1 MSNDDTFF
9 GVGGGGGGASGDD
22 RTVLRPT
29 PGGRGRSSQSSSA
42 RPPAPP
48 PGSAASQAAF
58 GSTPPQGAFGST
70 PSQGGFAAAPSQAA
84 FGAAPSYGS
93 TAPAADPRAPG
104 SAASLQRT
112 DASDVNP
119 LAGAAAP
126 LLALAARLRSTVHHP
141 DPAGLFRQT
150 AQEIKSFEAAAHAAG
165 ARNEHVLAARYALCT
180 LLDEA
185 VLNTPWGSQS
195 VWASQTLLN
204 LFHNEGWG
212 GEKFFQILD
221 RLLPQ
226 AAANIDLVELMYLC
240 LAMGLQGKYRVQ
252 AGGRAQLDA
261 VEANVLQVLR
271 AHRGEPERE
280 LSPHWR
286 GVEDARPKLARFAP
300 LWVVVAVGAGLAVAV
315 YTGLLMTLNR
325 ASDPVAVQVAALGR
339 DVEPLEQRRAAAA
352 PQRTTLAELLRDAIA
367 QHALEVRDDGG
378 AESVVLREGLFGSGS
393 AQVEAAAVPLLE
405 AVAQA
410 LDQLPG
416 AVLVTGHTDN
426 VPIRTLRFPSNWQL
440 SKERAEAVRDIL
452 ARTVAAD
459 RLTAEGR
466 ADTEPLVANDTA
478 EHRALNRRVEIKLL
492 PSPSIE

>member
-9 GVGGGGGGASGDD
+9 GIGGGDD

-29 PGGRGRSSQSSSA
+29 PGGRGRQPAPTSTRA
-42 RPPAPP
+42 PAPP
-48 PGSAASQAAF
+48 SPPP
-58 GSTPPQGAFGST
+58 PPQ
-70 PSQGGFAAAPSQAA
+70 PMPR
-84 FGAAPSYGS
+84 
-93 TAPAADPRAPG
+93 APAAPAAP
-104 SAASLQRT
+104 LQRT
-112 DASDVNP
+112 DTADLNS

-126 LLALAARLRSTVHHP
+126 LLALAARLRGTVHHP

-150 AQEIKSFEAAAHAAG
+150 AQEIKTFEAAARAAG
-165 ARNEHVLAARYALCT
+165 ARNEHVLTARYALCT

-226 AAANIDLVELMYLC
+226 AAANIDLLELMYLC

-252 AGGRAQLDA
+252 AGGRTQLDA
-261 VEANVLQVLR
+261 VEANVLQALR

-280 LSPHWR
+280 LSPRWR

-300 LWVVVAVGAGLAVAV
+300 LWVVVAIGAGIAVAV

-352 PQRTTLAELLRDAIA
+352 PQRATLAELLRDPVAR
-367 QHALEVRDDGG
+367 HALEVRNDNG
-378 AESVVLREGLFGSGS
+378 AETVVLREGLFASGS
-393 AQVEAAAVPLLE
+393 ADVESSAVPLLG

-416 AVLVTGHTDN
+416 AVLVTGHTDD

-492 PSPSIE
+492 PGPSIE

>member
-9 GVGGGGGGASGDD
+9 GIGGAGGDD

-29 PGGRGRSSQSSSA
+29 PGGRGRQGQAPAS
-42 RPPAPP
+42 RPSAPP
-48 PGSAASQAAF
+48 PRGSASVSAS
-58 GSTPPQGAFGST
+58 
-70 PSQGGFAAAPSQAA
+70 AAA
-84 FGAAPSYGS
+84 
-93 TAPAADPRAPG
+93 
-104 SAASLQRT
+104 LQRT

-126 LLALAARLRSTVHHP
+126 LLALAARLRGTLHHP
-141 DPAGLFRQT
+141 DPAGLFRQV

-165 ARNEHVLAARYALCT
+165 ARNEHVLTARYALCT

-226 AAANIDLVELMYLC
+226 AAANIDLLELMYLC
-240 LAMGLQGKYRVQ
+240 MAMGLQGKYRVQ
-252 AGGRAQLDA
+252 SGGRGQLEA

-271 AHRGEPERE
+271 QHRGEPERE
-280 LSPHWR
+280 LSPRWR
-286 GVEDARPKLARFAP
+286 GVEDARPKLARFVP
-300 LWVVVAVGAGLAVAV
+300 LWVVAAVGAGIALAVYA
-315 YTGLLMTLNR
+315 GLLMALNR

-339 DVEPLEQRRAAAA
+339 DVEPLEQRRAAVA
-352 PQRTTLAELLRDAIA
+352 PQRTTLAELLRA
-367 QHALEVRDDGG
+367 QIDRHALEVRNDSG
-378 AESVVLREGLFGSGS
+378 AESVVLREGLFASGS
-393 AQVEAAAVPLLE
+393 ADVEPSAAPLLE
-405 AVAQA
+405 AVGQA
-410 LDQLPG
+410 LDKLPG
-416 AVLVTGHTDN
+416 PVLVTGHTDD

-440 SKERAEAVRDIL
+440 SKKRAEAVRDIL
-452 ARTVAAD
+452 ARTIGAD

-466 ADTEPLVANDTA
+466 ADTEPLVANDTS

-492 PSPSIE
+492 SRPSIE